1 MRSSSHTTGARALLA
16 ASLVARL
23 PLAMFSIALL
33 VHVRQLTGS
42 FAVAGAATGAY
53 AAAVGAGGPLLGRMA
68 DRRGHTAPLL
78 GAAVAACGLLIGLA
92 LLPHGAPAALVVAL
106 AALLGLATP
115 PVGPCARSVLPAL
128 LRDPAALRAAYAFE
142 SSASELTFIF
152 GPPLALGIGAAWST
166 GAALV
171 AGGAMLLAA
180 TAAFAL
186 QPAARAQ
193 GEAGAQAA
201 GSGALRSAG
210 LRTLVLAFVALGVVF
225 GAVEVGVT
233 AAASALGGNG
243 VAAPLLAVWG
253 LGSLAGG
260 VVASR
265 LGGGAQSPRGL
276 ALVLAALAAGH
287 LALAAA
293 LGSALV
299 LGGVLFLAGAAIA
312 PTYASAYAMVD
323 AVAPAGA
330 VTEAFAWLAT
340 AVSVGAAAGA
350 AAGGGLVD
358 SAGPGAAFGLAGA
371 AGALAVA
378 VALVRGATLPGAV
391 RVAPA

>member
-1 MRSSSHTTGARALLA
+1 
-16 ASLVARL
+16 
-23 PLAMFSIALL
+23 
-33 VHVRQLTGS
+33 
-42 FAVAGAATGAY
+42 
-53 AAAVGAGGPLLGRMA
+53 MA
-68 DRRGHTAPLL
+68 DRRGHTAPLI
-78 GAAVAACGLLIGLA
+78 GAAGVACGLLIGLA
-92 LLPHGAPAALVVAL
+92 LLPHGAPGALVVAL

-128 LRDPAALRAAYAFE
+128 LSDPSALRAVYAFE

-166 GAALV
+166 GGALV
-171 AGGAMLLAA
+171 AGGIMLLVA
-180 TAAFAL
+180 TVAFAL
-186 QPAARAQ
+186 QPAARIRAEH
-193 GEAGAQAA
+193 GEA

-260 VVASR
+260 VLASR

-293 LGSALV
+293 LGSALA
-299 LGGVLFLAGAAIA
+299 LAGVLFLAGAAIA
-312 PTYASAYAMVD
+312 PTYACAYAMVD

-350 AAGGGLVD
+350 AVGGALVD
-358 SAGPGAAFGLAGA
+358 SAGPGAAFGFAGA

-378 VALVRGATLPGAV
+378 VALLRGATLPGAV
-391 RVAPA
+391 SVAPARRSRPARPARARARRAPGRGRARRPGR